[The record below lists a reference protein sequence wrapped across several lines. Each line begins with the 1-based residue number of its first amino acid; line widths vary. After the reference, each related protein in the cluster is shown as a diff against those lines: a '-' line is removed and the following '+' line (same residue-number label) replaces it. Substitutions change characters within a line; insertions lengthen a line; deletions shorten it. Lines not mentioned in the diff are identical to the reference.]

1 MAAAGADGFRALDE
15 VSLVEYIKATPSLR
29 AQLGE
34 QLEGLAIK
42 EVGDGNLNFVY
53 IVAGPAGS
61 FVIKQAIPYVRCI
74 GTSWPLTKERAYFES
89 LALKEHG
96 RLCPNHVP
104 QVYHFDQPLSLIAMR
119 YLEPPHII
127 LRKGLIAGIEYPLLA
142 QHMSDYLMRTLFFTS
157 LLYHS
162 TFEHRHAVAE
172 FCGNAELCR
181 HTEQVVFSDP
191 YKVAQYNRW
200 TSPHLDHDVE
210 AVRDDDILK
219 IEVAELKSMFSE
231 RAQALIHGDLH
242 TGSVMV
248 TSDSTQVIDPEF
260 AFYGPMGFDIGAF
273 LGNLILAFF
282 SQDGHADKDNDRM
295 VYKRWILRMIEETWN
310 LFHHKFVSLWNE
322 NFDGHGEAYLVGIY
336 NKPELQL
343 LVQKKYM
350 TDLFHD
356 ALGFADAFRALDE
369 ASLVEYIKATPAL
382 RAQLGEQLEGLAI
395 KEVGDGN
402 LNFVYIVAGPA
413 GSLVIKQAIPYVRCI
428 GTSWPL
434 TKERAYFES
443 LALKEHG
450 SLCPNHVPQVYH
462 FDRPMSLIAMRYL
475 EPPHIILRKGLIA
488 GIEYPLLAQHMSD
501 YLARTLFFTSLL
513 YHATLEHRHAVAE
526 FCGNAELCRLTE
538 QVVFSDPYMVSQ
550 YNRWTSPHLDHDVEA
565 VRHDDILKI
574 EVAELKSMFCER
586 AQALIHGDLHTGSV
600 MVTIDSTQVIDPEF
614 AFYGPMGFD
623 IGAFLG
629 NLILAFFSQDGHA
642 DKDNDRTVY
651 KQWIL
656 RTIEETWNLFHHNFV
671 SLWNENFDGHGEAYL
686 VDIYNKTELQLLV
699 QKKYMTDLFHDALG
713 FGAAKMIRRI
723 VGVAHVEDFE
733 SISDETKRAL
743 CERRALDCAKTILK
757 ERRKFE
763 TISQVI
769 SVIQEISA
777 P

>member
-1 MAAAGADGFRALDE
+1 MAAAAAAAAADG
-15 VSLVEYIKATPSLR
+15 
-29 AQLGE
+29 
-34 QLEGLAIK
+34 
-42 EVGDGNLNFVY
+42 
-53 IVAGPAGS
+53 
-61 FVIKQAIPYVRCI
+61 
-74 GTSWPLTKERAYFES
+74 
-89 LALKEHG
+89 
-96 RLCPNHVP
+96 
-104 QVYHFDQPLSLIAMR
+104 
-119 YLEPPHII
+119 
-127 LRKGLIAGIEYPLLA
+127 
-142 QHMSDYLMRTLFFTS
+142 
-157 LLYHS
+157 
-162 TFEHRHAVAE
+162 
-172 FCGNAELCR
+172 
-181 HTEQVVFSDP
+181 
-191 YKVAQYNRW
+191 
-200 TSPHLDHDVE
+200 
-210 AVRDDDILK
+210 
-219 IEVAELKSMFSE
+219 
-231 RAQALIHGDLH
+231 
-242 TGSVMV
+242 
-248 TSDSTQVIDPEF
+248 
-260 AFYGPMGFDIGAF
+260 
-273 LGNLILAFF
+273 
-282 SQDGHADKDNDRM
+282 
-295 VYKRWILRMIEETWN
+295 
-310 LFHHKFVSLWNE
+310 
-322 NFDGHGEAYLVGIY
+322 
-336 NKPELQL
+336 
-343 LVQKKYM
+343 
-350 TDLFHD
+350 
-356 ALGFADAFRALDE
+356 FRALDE

-413 GSLVIKQAIPYVRCI
+413 GSFVIKQAIPYVRCI

-501 YLARTLFFTSLL
+501 FLARTLFFTSLL

-538 QVVFSDPYMVSQ
+538 QVVFSDPYKVAQ

-565 VRHDDILKI
+565 VRDDDILKI

-586 AQALIHGDLHTGSV
+586 AQALIHGDLHTGSI
-600 MVTIDSTQVIDPEF
+600 MVTSDSTQVIDPEF

-642 DKDNDRTVY
+642 DKDNDRMVY

-656 RTIEETWNLFHHNFV
+656 RTIEETWNLFHHKFV

-686 VDIYNKTELQLLV
+686 LDIYNKPELQLLV

-733 SISDETKRAL
+733 SISDVTKRAS

-763 TISQVI
+763 TIGQVI
-769 SVIQEISA
+769 SVVQEISA